1 MSTSSGPRARTGD
14 SAAGAESLRRI
25 EPSRSGWVERLRL
38 RHPYPLLL
46 ERMAQVPPAERPRIR
61 VLDVP
66 AGNGV
71 LTIPLHAAGFDVVG
85 CDLFPET
92 IRRTLDRFRGA
103 SVEETFAACS
113 STFFTRGLRERLLPT
128 PPPAVPERPGDVAC
142 VPGDMEERL
151 PFPDGDF
158 DVVLCVEG
166 IEHVKNRHRLLEELR
181 RVLRRGGR
189 LILTTPNMLSVRARV
204 AYCFAGQRAFQSYI
218 DEYTDV
224 WGRSEDGRRVF
235 HGHAFL
241 INYFQARYSLHHCG
255 FRIRRLLRS
264 NVSPTS
270 FLLLPLLYPA
280 ISGFT
285 RLSQRKARRHFARL
299 LREGAIPPDAAPPY
313 HEMLGHVLSSELLL
327 NSIMIV
333 EAEAV

>member
-1 MSTSSGPRARTGD
+1 MPGAARSTISPSDPSSSDARAVARRPRP
-14 SAAGAESLRRI
+14 AGWLERI
-25 EPSRSGWVERLRL
+25 RL

-46 ERMAQVPPAERPRIR
+46 ERMADIPPEDRPRTR

-92 IRRTLDRFRGA
+92 LLETLVRFRGRT
-103 SVEETFAACS
+103 VEETFEAS
-113 STFFTRGLRERLLPT
+113 SHTFFTRGLRQRLFLSST
-128 PPPAVPERPGDVAC
+128 PHVPAEVAC
-142 VPGDMEERL
+142 VAGDMEEDV
-151 PFPDGDF
+151 PFPDSHF

-181 RVLRRGGR
+181 RVLRPGGT
-189 LILTTPNMLSVRARV
+189 LILTTPNMLSVRARL
-204 AYCFAGQRAFQSYI
+204 AYCLAGQRAFRSYI
-218 DEYTDV
+218 DEHTDV
-224 WGRSEDGRRVF
+224 WGRSDDGRRIF

-255 FRIRRLLRS
+255 FRIRRLLPS

-270 FLLLPLLYPA
+270 LLLLPLLYPWIA
-280 ISGFT
+280 LFT
-285 RLSQRKARRHFARL
+285 RASQRKARKHFERL
-299 LREGAIPPDAAPPY
+299 VREGAVPVDTTPPY
-313 HEMLGHVLSSELLL
+313 DEMLRHVLSSRLLV
-327 NSIMIV
+327 NSIMIL
-333 EAEAV
+333 EAEAL